1 MEKINTAL
9 ILCAGYGKRLNPL
22 TLNKPKPLLEVKDIS
37 LLENTINFINDFGI
51 KNILINTFYLK
62 EQIKEFINKKNF
74 NCKINII
81 DDGKSI
87 LDTGG
92 GILNL
97 IKKSDNENFFVFN
110 PDTLWSKEYI
120 EVIRKME
127 NFYFE
132 NKIQNILL
140 VVNKSNSFDKKLK
153 GDFNLD
159 AKNILNYKEKIFIYT
174 GCQIINKNVFSKV
187 NEKSFSIF
195 EIWNQLTNE
204 NKLYGFES
212 LNDFIHIT
220 DIEIFNKLSKNY
232 LIFSSFLI
240 QIFCI
245 Y

>member
-9 ILCAGYGKRLNPL
+9 ILCAGYGKRLKPI
-22 TLNKPKPLLEVKDIS
+22 TLNKPKPLIEVKDIS
-37 LLENTINFINDFGI
+37 LLENTINLINDFGI

-81 DDGKSI
+81 EDGNSI

-97 IKKSDNENFFVFN
+97 IKKSENENFFVFN

-140 VVNKSNSFDKKLK
+140 VVKKSNSFDKKLE

-159 AKNILNYKEKIFIYT
+159 ERNILNYKEKSFIYT
-174 GCQIINKNVFSKV
+174 GCQIINKNIFSKV
-187 NEKSFSIF
+187 NKKSFSVV
-195 EIWNQLTNE
+195 EIWKQLINE

-220 DIEIFNKLSKNY
+220 DIEIFNKLSKN
-232 LIFSSFLI
+232 
-240 QIFCI
+240 
-245 Y
+245 

>member
-22 TLNKPKPLLEVKDIS
+22 TLKAPKPLLKLKDIS
-37 LLENTINFINDFGI
+37 LLENTINFINDLGV

-74 NCKINII
+74 DCKINVV
-81 DDGKSI
+81 DDGNSI

-97 IKKSDNENFFVFN
+97 IKKSDNDNFFVFN
-110 PDTLWSKEYI
+110 PDTMWSKEYI

-127 NFYFE
+127 VFYLK

-140 VVNKSNSFDKKLK
+140 VVNKSKSFDKKLK
-153 GDFNLD
+153 GDFNLNS
-159 AKNILNYKEKIFIYT
+159 KNILNYQEKAFIYT
-174 GCQIINKNVFSKV
+174 GCQIINKNVFSKI
-187 NEKSFSIF
+187 NKKSFSVV
-195 EIWNQLTNE
+195 EIWSHLINE

-212 LNDFIHIT
+212 FNNFIHVT
-220 DIEIFNKLSKNY
+220 DIEIFSKLSKN
-232 LIFSSFLI
+232 
-240 QIFCI
+240 
-245 Y
+245 

>member
-1 MEKINTAL
+1 MKKINTAL

-37 LLENTINFINDFGI
+37 LLENTINLINDFGI

-81 DDGKSI
+81 EDGNSI

-97 IKKSDNENFFVFN
+97 IKKSENENFFVFN
-110 PDTLWSKEYI
+110 PDTIWSKDYI
-120 EVIRKME
+120 EIIGKME
-127 NFYFE
+127 SFYFK

-140 VVNKSNSFDKKLK
+140 VVKKSNSFDKKLK

-174 GCQIINKNVFSKV
+174 GCQIINKNVFSKI
-187 NEKSFSIF
+187 NKKSFSIV
-195 EIWNQLTNE
+195 EIWNQLINE

-220 DIEIFNKLSKNY
+220 DIEIFNKLSKN
-232 LIFSSFLI
+232 
-240 QIFCI
+240 
-245 Y
+245 

>member
-37 LLENTINFINDFGI
+37 LLENTINLINDFGI

-81 DDGKSI
+81 DDGNSI

-97 IKKSDNENFFVFN
+97 IKKSENENFFVFN
-110 PDTLWSKEYI
+110 PDTVWSKGYI
-120 EVIRKME
+120 EIIRKME
-127 NFYFE
+127 SFYFE

-140 VVNKSNSFDKKLK
+140 VVNKSNSFDQKLE

-159 AKNILNYKEKIFIYT
+159 ERNILNYKEKNFIYT
-174 GCQIINKNVFSKV
+174 GCQIINKNIFSKV
-187 NEKSFSIF
+187 NKKSFSIV
-195 EIWNQLTNE
+195 EIWKQLINE

-220 DIEIFNKLSKNY
+220 DIEIFKKLSKD
-232 LIFSSFLI
+232 
-240 QIFCI
+240 
-245 Y
+245 

>member
-37 LLENTINFINDFGI
+37 LLENTINLINDLGI

-81 DDGKSI
+81 DDGNSI

-110 PDTLWSKEYI
+110 PDTIWSKEYI
-120 EVIRKME
+120 EIIRKME

-140 VVNKSNSFDKKLK
+140 VVKKSNSFDKKLE

-159 AKNILNYKEKIFIYT
+159 EKNILNYKEKSFIYT
-174 GCQIINKNVFSKV
+174 GCQIINKNVFSIVHK
-187 NEKSFSIF
+187 NSFSIV
-195 EIWNQLTNE
+195 EIWNKLINE

-220 DIEIFNKLSKNY
+220 DIEIFNKISKN
-232 LIFSSFLI
+232 
-240 QIFCI
+240 
-245 Y
+245 

>member
-1 MEKINTAL
+1 MKKINTAL

-81 DDGKSI
+81 EDGNSI

-187 NEKSFSIF
+187 YKNSFSIV
-195 EIWNQLTNE
+195 EIWNQLINE

-212 LNDFIHIT
+212 LNDFTHVT
-220 DIEIFNKLSKNY
+220 DLEIFKKLSKK
-232 LIFSSFLI
+232 
-240 QIFCI
+240 
-245 Y
+245 

>member
-22 TLNKPKPLLEVKDIS
+22 TLKVPKPLLKLKDIS
-37 LLENTINFINDFGI
+37 LLENTINFINDFGV

-74 NCKINII
+74 DCKINVV
-81 DDGKSI
+81 DDGNSI

-97 IKKSDNENFFVFN
+97 IKKSDNDNFFVFN
-110 PDTLWSKEYI
+110 PDTMWSKEYI

-127 NFYFE
+127 VFYLK

-140 VVNKSNSFDKKLK
+140 VVNKSKSFDKKLK
-153 GDFNLD
+153 GDFNLNS
-159 AKNILNYKEKIFIYT
+159 KNILNYQDKAFIYT
-174 GCQIINKNVFSKV
+174 GCQIINKNVFSIIDQ
-187 NEKSFSIF
+187 NSFSIIQ
-195 EIWNQLTNE
+195 IWNQLIDE

-212 LNDFIHIT
+212 LNDFIHVT
-220 DIEIFNKLSKNY
+220 DIEIFNKLSKN
-232 LIFSSFLI
+232 
-240 QIFCI
+240 
-245 Y
+245 

>member
-37 LLENTINFINDFGI
+37 LLENTINLINDYGI

-81 DDGKSI
+81 EDGNSI

-97 IKKSDNENFFVFN
+97 IKKSENENFIIFN
-110 PDTLWSKEYI
+110 PDTLWRKEYI
-120 EVIRKME
+120 AVIRKME
-127 NFYFE
+127 SFYLQ
-132 NKIQNILL
+132 NKIHNILL
-140 VVNKSNSFDKKLK
+140 VVNKSKSFDKKFK
-153 GDFNLD
+153 GDFNLNS
-159 AKNILNYKEKIFIYT
+159 KNILNYKEKNFIYT
-174 GCQIINKNVFSKV
+174 GCQIINKSVFSKI
-187 NEKSFSIF
+187 NKKSFSIV
-195 EIWNQLTNE
+195 EIWNQLINE

-220 DIEIFNKLSKNY
+220 DIEIFKKLSKD
-232 LIFSSFLI
+232 
-240 QIFCI
+240 
-245 Y
+245 